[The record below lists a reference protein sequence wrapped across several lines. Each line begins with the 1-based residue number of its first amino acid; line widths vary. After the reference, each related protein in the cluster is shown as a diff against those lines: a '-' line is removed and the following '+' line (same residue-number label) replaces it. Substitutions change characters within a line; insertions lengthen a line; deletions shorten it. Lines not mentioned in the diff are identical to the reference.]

1 MLSLSRPRG
10 SFTRFPR
17 RLLHTSSPCSGALV
31 GPPDPISHLRPVIYN
46 DVPKPP
52 PPSLRHHPYSLS
64 EFDPESERN
73 QSPHE
78 LHWKLQRQQ
87 LDDLN
92 QNFWLDS
99 NCRFEAAKQAVIESL
114 PSSSTAL
121 DKERALS
128 EFYKHW
134 LMQERSRLDE
144 YTDGWRS
151 RNVACIL
158 LSARVHWQNFA
169 SALVKLVTF
178 SR

>member
-1 MLSLSRPRG
+1 
-10 SFTRFPR
+10 
-17 RLLHTSSPCSGALV
+17 V

-92 QNFWLDS
+92 QNFWLDVRLKS
-99 NCRFEAAKQAVIESL
+99 TLRDLTLNIVFRATVGLKRQSKQLLTACHLL
-114 PSSSTAL
+114 P
-121 DKERALS
+121 
-128 EFYKHW
+128 
-134 LMQERSRLDE
+134 
-144 YTDGWRS
+144 
-151 RNVACIL
+151 L
-158 LSARVHWQNFA
+158 L
-169 SALVKLVTF
+169 
-178 SR
+178 